1 MKKIKAKKVNRSL
14 NQIAKLATKFQ
25 ETILELRS
33 GNIKSVLEKLDEIE
47 NEIISNLLWLI
58 DHKGLS
64 HESGAF
70 YYAAIIQWI
79 SSSVPYDVALHLNLN
94 PKRFESLDPYFSAY
108 SRQEENAKAIPQV
121 VHFDTSLDKRY
132 SDEEADRSM
141 KAEATESM

>member
-25 ETILELRS
+25 KTILELQS
-33 GNIKSVLEKLDEIE
+33 GNVKSVLEKLDEIE
-47 NEIISNLLWLI
+47 NEIIANLLWLI

-79 SSSVPYDVALHLNLN
+79 SSNVPYDVALHLNLN
-94 PKRFESLDPYFSAY
+94 PKRFESLDPHFSAY
-108 SRQEENAKAIPQV
+108 SRQEENAKAIPQL
-121 VHFDTSLDKRY
+121 VHFDTSLHKHH
-132 SDEEADRSM
+132 SDEETDRSM

>member
-14 NQIAKLATKFQ
+14 NQIAKLTTKFQ
-25 ETILELRS
+25 KTILELQS
-33 GNIKSVLEKLDEIE
+33 GNVKSVLEKLDEIE
-47 NEIISNLLWLI
+47 NEIIANLLWLI

-108 SRQEENAKAIPQV
+108 LRQEENAKVIPQIV
-121 VHFDTSLDKRY
+121 RFASTVEKTY
-132 SDEEADRSM
+132 SDEEVDRSM